1 MPQNPF
7 QPLAFV
13 TGKGGTGKSTV
24 TAALGLA
31 SARAGRR
38 TLVVETHNHTDILA
52 ILGASLGKV
61 HEEKEIRD
69 GLHHVSIDSD
79 AVLSEYLSDQ
89 LPGPMAAVVRRS
101 RAFSTLAAATPGLRE
116 LLTIG
121 KIWEMAQ
128 PERRLPGGKPYDA
141 VIVDAPAT
149 GHGIA
154 MLASPH
160 TFAQAARGGPVMSQ
174 ATMINDSLK
183 DPAQTTIL
191 AVTRPEEL
199 PINETI
205 ELATTVPE
213 TFPDQRLLR
222 VLINRVLPKHF
233 TASELERLQQAAPA
247 NRQIKAALA
256 QAEHRAAQ
264 QRQIGRVRRA
274 LDSETALRSLPEV
287 GRLADDELLALAK
300 AAMR

>member
-1 MPQNPF
+1 
-7 QPLAFV
+7 
-13 TGKGGTGKSTV
+13 
-24 TAALGLA
+24 
-31 SARAGRR
+31 
-38 TLVVETHNHTDILA
+38 
-52 ILGASLGKV
+52 
-61 HEEKEIRD
+61 
-69 GLHHVSIDSD
+69 
-79 AVLSEYLSDQ
+79 
-89 LPGPMAAVVRRS
+89 
-101 RAFSTLAAATPGLRE
+101 
-116 LLTIG
+116 
-121 KIWEMAQ
+121 
-128 PERRLPGGKPYDA
+128 
-141 VIVDAPAT
+141 
-149 GHGIA
+149 
-154 MLASPH
+154 
-160 TFAQAARGGPVMSQ
+160 MSQ

-183 DPAQTTIL
+183 DPAQTSIL